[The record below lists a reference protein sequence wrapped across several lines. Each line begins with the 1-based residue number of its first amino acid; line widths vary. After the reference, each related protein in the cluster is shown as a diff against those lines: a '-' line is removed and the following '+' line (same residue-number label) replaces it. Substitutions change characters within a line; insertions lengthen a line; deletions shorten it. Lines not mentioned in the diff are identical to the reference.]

1 MDASVLLITSQ
12 DCHAVCGTRPPSVTP
27 YGFEPVSNI
36 RLGYVSP
43 SPLWKLSKAVQEY

>member
-1 MDASVLLITSQ
+1 M
-12 DCHAVCGTRPPSVTP
+12 TP